1 MNTKCKLGAAGVALI
16 AGTMLAGLSGLTS
29 PASADP
35 IADFYKDRTVT
46 ITFGFGV
53 GGTYGKYSLM
63 LGEFLSRHI
72 PGNPKVLTQ
81 SMPGAGGL
89 KAANY
94 AYNVMAK
101 DGTGLYMPVDS
112 LIISQLLRPNKVKFK
127 SDGFTWLGT
136 VIQSNATIVVRAD
149 AGINS
154 LEDLKTT
161 QVIMASSGKGSQTFL
176 MPQLLNALYG
186 AKFKIV
192 MGYRGSANM
201 QLSMEQG
208 ETQGVSLTWLAWKS
222 NKPEWLKPDGFAR
235 AIVQIGYEKEPD
247 LDAPMFSDMVTSV
260 EDKQIVNFMASMS
273 PIGRGLAVPPGVSK
287 EKISALRWAFDK
299 TVSDPEFIAAAI
311 KRRLRVNPLTGE
323 RIQSIVRQSLEASPA
338 VVKRAQKLIMG
349 TN

>member
-1 MNTKCKLGAAGVALI
+1 MSKKWTLGTVGIALI
-16 AGTMLAGLSGLTS
+16 AGTVLAG
-29 PASADP
+29 PVSAD
-35 IADFYKDRTVT
+35 AVFDFYKGKTVKVV
-46 ITFGFGV
+46 FGFGV

-63 LGEFLSRHI
+63 LGEFLSKHL
-72 PGNPKVLTQ
+72 PGNPNVVTQ

-94 AYNVMAK
+94 AYNVMPK

-136 VIQSNATIVVRAD
+136 VIQSNATIVVRSD
-149 AGINS
+149 TGIRS
-154 LEDLKTT
+154 LKDLKTKP
-161 QVIMASSGKGSQTFL
+161 VIMASSGKGSQTFL

-192 MGYRGSANM
+192 TGYRGSRKM

-208 ETQGVSLTWLAWKS
+208 ETQGISLTWLAWKS
-222 NKPEWLKPDGFAR
+222 NRPDWLKPDGFAR
-235 AIVQIGYEKEPD
+235 AIVQIGYTKEPD
-247 LDAPMFSDMVTSV
+247 LDAPMFSDVVKSP

-299 TVSDPEFIAAAI
+299 TVSDPAFIAAAK
-311 KRRLRVNPLTGE
+311 KRRLKVNPLSGE
-323 RIQSIVRQSLEASPA
+323 RIQSIVKQSLQASPA
-338 VVKRAQKLIMG
+338 VVKRAQQLIMG
-349 TN
+349 AK

>member
-1 MNTKCKLGAAGVALI
+1 MSKKWTMGTVGVALI
-16 AGTMLAGLSGLTS
+16 AGTILAG
-29 PASADP
+29 PVSAD
-35 IADFYKDRTVT
+35 AVSDFYKGKTVKLV
-46 ITFGFGV
+46 FGFGV

-63 LGEFLSRHI
+63 LGEFLSKHL
-72 PGNPKVLTQ
+72 PGNPNVVTQ

-94 AYNVMAK
+94 AYNVMPK

-136 VIQSNATIVVRAD
+136 VIQSNATIVVRSD
-149 AGINS
+149 TGVRS
-154 LEDLKTT
+154 LKDLKTT
-161 QVIMASSGKGSQTFL
+161 PVIMASSGKGSQTFL

-192 MGYRGSANM
+192 TGYRGSRKM

-208 ETQGVSLTWLAWKS
+208 ETQGISLTWLAWKS
-222 NKPEWLKPDGFAR
+222 NRPDWLKPDGFAR
-235 AIVQIGYEKEPD
+235 AIVQIGYTKEPD
-247 LDAPMFSDMVTSV
+247 LDAPMFSDVVKSP

-299 TVSDPEFIAAAI
+299 TVSDPAFIAAAK
-311 KRRLRVNPLTGE
+311 KRRLKVNPLSGE
-323 RIQSIVRQSLEASPA
+323 RIQSIVKQSLQASPD
-338 VVKRAQKLIMG
+338 VVKRAQQLIMG
-349 TN
+349 AK

>member
-1 MNTKCKLGAAGVALI
+1 MTTRRKLSAAGVALI
-16 AGTMLAGLSGLTS
+16 AGAMLAG

-35 IADFYKDRTVT
+35 IADFYKGKTVK
-46 ITFGFGV
+46 IVFGFGV

-63 LGEFLSRHI
+63 LGEFLSRNI
-72 PGNPKVLTQ
+72 PGKPKVVTQ

-127 SDGFTWLGT
+127 SDEFTWLGT
-136 VIQSNATIVVRAD
+136 VIQSNATIVVRSD
-149 AGINS
+149 AGINK

-192 MGYRGSANM
+192 MGYRGSRKM

-222 NKPEWLKPDGFAR
+222 NRPDWLKPDGFAR
-235 AIVQIGYEKEPD
+235 AIVQIGYNKEPD
-247 LDAPMFSDMVTSV
+247 LDAPMLSDVVKSAA
-260 EDKQIVNFMASMS
+260 DKQIVNFMASMS
-273 PIGRGLAVPPGVSK
+273 PIGRGLAGPPGVSK
-287 EKISALRWAFDK
+287 DKISALRWAFDK
-299 TVSDPEFIAAAI
+299 TVSDPEFIAAAT
-311 KRRLRVNPLTGE
+311 KRKLKVNPLTGE
-323 RIQSIVRQSLEASPA
+323 RIQSIVKQSLQASPA

-349 TN
+349 SS

>member
-1 MNTKCKLGAAGVALI
+1 MSKKWKLSAASVALI
-16 AGTMLAGLSGLTS
+16 AGALLAG
-29 PASADP
+29 PASAD
-35 IADFYKDRTVT
+35 AVTDFYKGKTVK
-46 ITFGFGV
+46 IVFGFGV

-63 LGEFLSRHI
+63 LGEFLSKHL
-72 PGNPKVLTQ
+72 PGNPNVVTQ

-94 AYNVMAK
+94 AYNVMPK

-127 SDGFTWLGT
+127 SDDFTWLGT
-136 VIQSNATIVVRAD
+136 VVQSNATIVVRSD
-149 AGINS
+149 TGIRS
-154 LEDLKTT
+154 LEDLKTK

-192 MGYRGSANM
+192 TGYRGSRKM

-208 ETQGVSLTWLAWKS
+208 ETQGISLTWLAWKS
-222 NKPEWLKPDGFAR
+222 NRPDWFKPDGFAR
-235 AIVQIGYEKEPD
+235 AIVQIGYAKEPD
-247 LDAPMFSDMVTSV
+247 LDAPMFSDVVKSP

-287 EKISALRWAFDK
+287 DKISALRWAFDK
-299 TVSDPEFIAAAI
+299 TVSDPTFIAAAK
-311 KRRLRVNPLTGE
+311 KRSLQVNPLTGE
-323 RIQSIVRQSLEASPA
+323 RIQAIVRQSLQVSPA
-338 VVKRAQKLIMG
+338 VVKRAQQLIMG
-349 TN
+349 AK

>member
-1 MNTKCKLGAAGVALI
+1 MSKNWRLGAAGVALI
-16 AGTMLAGLSGLTS
+16 AGAMLAG
-29 PASADP
+29 PASAD
-35 IADFYKDRTVT
+35 AVTDFYKGKTVK
-46 ITFGFGV
+46 IVFGFGV
-53 GGTYGKYSLM
+53 GGTYGKYALM
-63 LGEFLSRHI
+63 LGEFLSKHL
-72 PGNPKVLTQ
+72 PGNPNVITQ

-94 AYNVMAK
+94 AYNVMPK

-112 LIISQLLRPNKVKFK
+112 LVISQLLRPNKVKYK

-136 VIQSNATIVVRAD
+136 VIQSNATIVVRSD
-149 AGINS
+149 TGVRSI
-154 LEDLKTT
+154 EDLKTK

-192 MGYRGSANM
+192 TGYRGSRKM

-208 ETQGVSLTWLAWKS
+208 ETQGISLTWLAWKS
-222 NKPEWLKPDGFAR
+222 NRPDWLKPGGFAR
-235 AIVQIGYEKEPD
+235 AIVQIGYTKEPD
-247 LDAPMFSDMVTSV
+247 LDAPMFSDLVKSP

-299 TVSDPEFIAAAI
+299 TVSDPVFIAAAK
-311 KRRLRVNPLTGE
+311 KRSLKVNPLSGE
-323 RIQSIVRQSLEASPA
+323 RIQSIVRQSLQAPAA
-338 VVKRAQKLIMG
+338 VVKRAQRLIMG
-349 TN
+349 AK

>member
-1 MNTKCKLGAAGVALI
+1 MTTRRKLSAAGVALI
-16 AGTMLAGLSGLTS
+16 AGAMLAG

-35 IADFYKDRTVT
+35 IADFYKGKTVK
-46 ITFGFGV
+46 IVFGFGV

-63 LGEFLSRHI
+63 LGEFLSRNI
-72 PGNPKVLTQ
+72 PGKPKVVTQ

-127 SDGFTWLGT
+127 SDEFTWLGT
-136 VIQSNATIVVRAD
+136 VIQSNATIVVRSD
-149 AGINS
+149 AGINK
-154 LEDLKTT
+154 LEDLKTK

-192 MGYRGSANM
+192 MGYRGSRKM

-222 NKPEWLKPDGFAR
+222 NRPDWLKPDGFAR
-235 AIVQIGYEKEPD
+235 AIVQIGYNKEPD
-247 LDAPMFSDMVTSV
+247 LDAPMFSDVVKSAA
-260 EDKQIVNFMASMS
+260 DKQIVNFMASMS

-287 EKISALRWAFDK
+287 DKISALRWAFDK
-299 TVSDPEFIAAAI
+299 TVSDPEFIAAAT
-311 KRRLRVNPLTGE
+311 KRKLKVNPLTGE
-323 RIQSIVRQSLEASPA
+323 RIQSIVKQSLQASPA

-349 TN
+349 SS